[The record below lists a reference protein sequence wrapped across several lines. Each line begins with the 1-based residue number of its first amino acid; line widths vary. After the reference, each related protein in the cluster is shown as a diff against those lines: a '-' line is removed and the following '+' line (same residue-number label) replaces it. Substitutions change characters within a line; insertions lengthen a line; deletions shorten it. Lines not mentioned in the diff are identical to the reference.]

1 MRTLVW
7 FRGKDLRLGDHAPLA
22 SALGAGEAILLFVLD
37 PYFFAKERAQELPH
51 RMQYLLESLTA
62 LEKNVAHLGGRLLIA
77 KGKVTQVVPEL
88 ASKFRVQRVVAYR
101 WTEPFARERDE
112 RVRKALAVPFELFEG
127 ETLLPPDQVKTQG
140 GKPFSVYTPFARAA
154 RRELPDLAPLPA
166 PKGLPPLPADVVHTS
181 EPIPTLADL
190 GLTHNARLTPG
201 GERAARDRLALF
213 LRAAGAR
220 YHEDRDRM
228 DLPGTSR
235 LSQDLKFGTLSARAA
250 WHAATKALEG
260 KAQERFQAEL
270 LWRDFAHHLLF
281 HRPLLL
287 KEPNRPEFGRFPW
300 ERDPAGWS
308 AWTTGHTGYPVV
320 DASARQLLRDGFVH
334 NRARMISA
342 SFLAKH
348 LRIDY
353 RRGEAH
359 YTKYLTD
366 GDWAQNNAGWQ
377 WSAGCGCD
385 AQPYFRIFNPVTQG
399 EKFDPDGAY
408 VREFVPELAGLDSK
422 YIHAPW
428 TAPPLILK
436 AAGVQLGKSYP
447 SPIVD
452 HATSRDLFL
461 KLAAVHLGKKG

>member
-1 MRTLVW
+1 
-7 FRGKDLRLGDHAPLA
+7 
-22 SALGAGEAILLFVLD
+22 
-37 PYFFAKERAQELPH
+37 
-51 RMQYLLESLTA
+51 
-62 LEKNVAHLGGRLLIA
+62 
-77 KGKVTQVVPEL
+77 
-88 ASKFRVQRVVAYR
+88 
-101 WTEPFARERDE
+101 
-112 RVRKALAVPFELFEG
+112 
-127 ETLLPPDQVKTQG
+127 
-140 GKPFSVYTPFARAA
+140 
-154 RRELPDLAPLPA
+154 
-166 PKGLPPLPADVVHTS
+166 
-181 EPIPTLADL
+181 
-190 GLTHNARLTPG
+190 
-201 GERAARDRLALF
+201 
-213 LRAAGAR
+213 
-220 YHEDRDRM
+220 M

-281 HRPLLL
+281 HRPMLL

-300 ERDPAGWS
+300 ELDPAGWS

-342 SFLAKH
+342 SFLSKH

-359 YTKYLTD
+359 YMKYLTD

-428 TAPPLILK
+428 AAPPLILE

-447 SPIVD
+447 LPIVD

-461 KLAAVHLGKKG
+461 KLASVHLGKKG

>member
-7 FRGKDLRLGDHAPLA
+7 FRGKDLRLGDHAPLN
-22 SALGAGEAILLFVLD
+22 SALKGGEAVLLFVID
-37 PYFFAKERAQELPH
+37 PFFFAKERAQELPH
-51 RMQYLLESLTA
+51 RMQYLIESLTA
-62 LEKNVAHLGGRLLIA
+62 LDKNVAHLGGRLLLA
-77 KGKVTQVVPEL
+77 AGKATDVVPKL
-88 ASKFRVQRVVAYR
+88 AAQFRVDRVVAYR
-101 WTEPFARERDE
+101 WTEPFGRVRDE
-112 RVRKALAVPFELFEG
+112 RVRQALGVPLELFEG
-127 ETLLPPDQVKTQG
+127 ETLVPPDDVRTQDG
-140 GKPFSVYTPFARAA
+140 RPFSVYTPFSRVA
-154 RRELPDLAPLPA
+154 RRLLVDTPPLKAPTQ
-166 PKGLPPLPADVVHTS
+166 LPPLPANVVHTNAQVPS
-181 EPIPTLADL
+181 LEEL
-190 GLTHNARLTPG
+190 GIKHNPRLTPG

-213 LRAAGAR
+213 LRTAGAR

-235 LSQDLKFGTLSARAA
+235 LSQDLKFGTLSARSA

-281 HRPLLL
+281 HRPQLLQ
-287 KEPNRPEFGRFPW
+287 EPNRPEFGRFPW
-300 ERDPAGWS
+300 EPDPKGWS

-359 YTKYLTD
+359 YMKYLTD

-408 VREFVPELAGLDSK
+408 VREFVPELAELDAK

-428 TAPPLILK
+428 SAPPLVLK
-436 AAGVQLGKSYP
+436 GAGIQLGKTYP
-447 SPIVD
+447 MPIVD

-461 KLAAVHLGKKG
+461 KLAATHLGKKG